1 MQTSTTQAVAATTA
15 RELIPAEAFAGVVAT
30 VLDNNKGMEQPVAE
44 RITEEALKFVAACA
58 KRPSRGLRPSRI
70 VDEGWHALILHTNVY
85 ERLCKEL
92 GRFVHHVPE
101 RPDPSR
107 HNAFQLEHTKASIRE
122 VGYEVDAMLWL
133 APTDTSIPVAA
144 ECEHTPQNCG
154 SCMDGGP
161 N

>member
-1 MQTSTTQAVAATTA
+1 MQTSTPQAIAATTP
-15 RELIPAEAFAGVVAT
+15 RDLIPAEAFAGVVAT
-30 VLDNNKGMEQPVAE
+30 VLDNNKGMEQALAE

-58 KRPSRGLRPSRI
+58 KRPGRGLRPSRI
-70 VDEGWHALILHTNVY
+70 VDEGWHALILHTKVY
-85 ERLCKEL
+85 ERLCRAQ

-107 HNAFQLEHTKASIRE
+107 HNSFELEHTKASIQKA
-122 VGYEVDAMLWL
+122 GYEVDALLWL

-144 ECEHTPQNCG
+144 DCEHTPQSCG